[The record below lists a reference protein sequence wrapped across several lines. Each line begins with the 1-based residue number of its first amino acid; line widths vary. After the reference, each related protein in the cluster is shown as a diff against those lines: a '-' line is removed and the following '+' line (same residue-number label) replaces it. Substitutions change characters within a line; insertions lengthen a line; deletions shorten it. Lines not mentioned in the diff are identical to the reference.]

1 MKSNPTAISREASSG
16 PRRSASPVARR
27 LGRGAAALAA
37 CAVAA
42 LVAGGCGG
50 AKTVHLK
57 ETAADFQQ
65 EVLEADK
72 PVLVHFFKEGCP
84 ASGLLEPAMDQLA
97 DEYRGR
103 AVVAAFR
110 AYTFYFG
117 VPCDE
122 IKSRYEVVLV
132 PTVILFVNG
141 QEKHRWFA
149 DYSADSYRKVLD
161 EVLGPPAPKK
171 PPAAG
176 ESPAAK
182 S

>member
-1 MKSNPTAISREASSG
+1 
-16 PRRSASPVARR
+16 
-27 LGRGAAALAA
+27 
-37 CAVAA
+37 
-42 LVAGGCGG
+42 
-50 AKTVHLK
+50 
-57 ETAADFQQ
+57 
-65 EVLEADK
+65 
-72 PVLVHFFKEGCP
+72 
-84 ASGLLEPAMDQLA
+84 MDQLA

-176 ESPAAK
+176 ESPSGK